1 MRYIFAKIKMAWIVH
16 TVLHPFLPFKSPSP
30 PSLLPRP
37 RSSPFILA
45 IQRVRPR
52 YSTCLTWL
60 ESLKVC
66 WGNRLVPAPRYSKL
80 QHQAPR
86 TTHHAR
92 APAPTSQLLSF
103 ERCCS
108 ALIAVFS
115 AAQGNKPEKYQQYQ
129 HKTEHTQGNKPTIPR
144 ATNRRNTN
152 SKPGAI
158 PTAIPTNQRNP
169 GQHTGEIPTA
179 RGLNNTTFAT
189 LLISSTAIIVKH
201 RCCFVP
207 KFCCSSKTK
216 FQKDYLLLILL
227 CV

>member
-1 MRYIFAKIKMAWIVH
+1 MYGYTHSLRYIYEV
-16 TVLHPFLPFKSPSP
+16 
-30 PSLLPRP
+30 
-37 RSSPFILA
+37 RSAS
-45 IQRVRPR
+45 
-52 YSTCLTWL
+52 STTQQHLQHH
-60 ESLKVC
+60 
-66 WGNRLVPAPRYSKL
+66 APRNK
-80 QHQAPR
+80 
-86 TTHHAR
+86 HHAT
-92 APAPTSQLLSF
+92 APAPPSQLLSF

-201 RCCFVP
+201 KCCFVVQA
-207 KFCCSSKTK
+207 KLNFKRIIC
-216 FQKDYLLLILL
+216 F
-227 CV
+227 